1 MISRTSTRARRGG
14 VGARGS
20 AASGGDDDDVDG
32 DVDDARDDVV
42 DDDASRV
49 RVAIAVTDD
58 ADAASPTARAF
69 ASNARAIT
77 GASARNIPAWMRGV
91 ASHVDSRRRFGPL
104 ARPQSSRFNLTRD
117 VHHELQRRR
126 RHRCVHSPA
135 RARTAS
141 GSASAATRGSMAQ
154 RLPAR
159 SNVLGCARERRGMR
173 AFDACTRASHRFA
186 PY

>member
-1 MISRTSTRARRGG
+1 M
-14 VGARGS
+14 
-20 AASGGDDDDVDG
+20 
-32 DVDDARDDVV
+32 

-69 ASNARAIT
+69 ASTARAIT

-135 RARTAS
+135 RAHGVGVGVGGDARIDGATTPGAIERARMRARTARDARVRRMHACVTS
-141 GSASAATRGSMAQ
+141 FCTVLTRFCVTRQ
-154 RLPAR
+154 R
-159 SNVLGCARERRGMR
+159 
-173 AFDACTRASHRFA
+173 
-186 PY
+186 

>member
-49 RVAIAVTDD
+49 RVAIAVADD
-58 ADAASPTARAF
+58 ADDANTAARAF
-69 ASNARAIT
+69 ASTARAIT
-77 GASARNIPAWMRGV
+77 GASARNIPAWMRVV

-117 VHHELQRRR
+117 VHHEL
-126 RHRCVHSPA
+126 
-135 RARTAS
+135 
-141 GSASAATRGSMAQ
+141 
-154 RLPAR
+154 
-159 SNVLGCARERRGMR
+159 
-173 AFDACTRASHRFA
+173 
-186 PY
+186 